1 MSRDYRVVAE
11 GLLLERASSEVI
23 KALKEAGVRPI
34 LLKGPLQQWWLEDG
48 GPPRVSVDIDVLVSR
63 AQLDMAGAALGTL
76 GYSRAIVLPDEP
88 GREHS
93 SAWVAPDRFPVELHW
108 SLVGVDERTVWGV
121 LSKETDTALLAREE
135 VEIPNEAARCAIVAL
150 HAAQHGIG
158 EQTIFGDLEKALVVA
173 STETWRRASELA
185 LAMGGWTPFAGA
197 LWLTDGGRELL
208 EQLGVELPVLDEREA
223 LSLLTPAPTSRGFFF
238 LGREHGA
245 RAKAVFLLRKL
256 APSPEFM
263 RLRYPMAQTGTAG
276 LAAAYV
282 YRPFWLLRWA
292 LPGFRAWQQ
301 ARALS
306 RASSAPS
313 SRGDDRR
320 RSSQRAP
327 TRPSREGAVS
337 GASRGRLLVVS
348 HASVLP
354 VNQHVYLALMQLGW
368 ELTLVVPAR
377 WRHQYRSD
385 AFPSR
390 ALPEL
395 EQRIIQLPVA
405 AAGRPQRHVY
415 LARLAPLI
423 SRVDPDVILLEEES
437 FSLAAAQWGAAAA
450 RAGVPFGVQAAE
462 NMDRQLPRIAKVLRQ
477 RTLRRADLVTA
488 RSPAAAARA
497 KAWGAL
503 GRVEIVPH
511 AVPGWAGVP
520 KADARPYTIGY
531 GGRLVPEKGVRDLV
545 AAATCLEGSVRVLFV
560 GDGQLRGELEAS
572 TLERGWI
579 EVRTSV
585 SHDEMPS
592 AYAEMDVL
600 VLPSRSTRTWTEQ
613 FGRVL
618 VEALSCGVPV
628 VGSDSGEI
636 PWVIKTTGGGRVFPE
651 GDVERLAQILD
662 ELRLNPAEAAD
673 LAERGRR
680 IVKEMFGV
688 DAVAGEL
695 DRLLVEVA
703 ARSAIFV
710 GRAGAG
716 VAQVGQP

>member
-1 MSRDYRVVAE
+1 MAARRGSRSTSMC
-11 GLLLERASSEVI
+11 SSY
-23 KALKEAGVRPI
+23 
-34 LLKGPLQQWWLEDG
+34 
-48 GPPRVSVDIDVLVSR
+48 
-63 AQLDMAGAALGTL
+63 ALGTL
-76 GYSRAIVLPDEP
+76 GYSRAVVLPDEP

-93 SAWVAPDRFPVELHW
+93 SPWVAPDRFPVELHW
-108 SLVGVDERTVWGV
+108 SLVGVNERSVWGV

-173 STETWRRASELA
+173 PTETWRRASELA

-197 LWLTDGGRELL
+197 LWLTERGRELL
-208 EQLGVELPVLDEREA
+208 EELGVELPVLDEREA

-238 LGREHGA
+238 LGRERGA
-245 RAKAVFLLRKL
+245 RAKTVFLLRKL

-263 RLRYPMAQTGTAG
+263 RLRYPMARSGTSG
-276 LAAAYV
+276 LAAAYL

-301 ARALS
+301 ARALA

-313 SRGDDRR
+313 TRGHDRR
-320 RSSQRAP
+320 RSSRPAR
-327 TRPSREGAVS
+327 TRPGWGGAVS
-337 GASRGRLLVVS
+337 AASRGRLLVVS

-354 VNQHVYLALMQLGW
+354 VNQQVYRGLVQLGW
-368 ELTLVVPAR
+368 DLTLVVPAR

-395 EQRIIQLPVA
+395 ERRIIPLPVA

-415 LARLAPLI
+415 LTRLGPLI

-477 RTLRRADLVTA
+477 RTLRGADLVTA

-497 KAWGAL
+497 KAWGAR

-511 AVPGWAGVP
+511 AVPGWAQVP
-520 KADARPYTIGY
+520 KPDGRPFTIGY
-531 GGRLVPEKGVRDLV
+531 GGRLVAEKGVRDVV
-545 AAATCLEGSVRVLFV
+545 AAASRLEGSVRILFV
-560 GDGQLRGELEAS
+560 GDGRLRGELESS
-572 TLERGWI
+572 TLARGRI
-579 EVRTSV
+579 EVRTNV

-636 PWVIKTTGGGRVFPE
+636 PWVITTTGGGRVFPE
-651 GDVERLAQILD
+651 GDVERLAEILD
-662 ELRLNPAEAAD
+662 EFRVNPAEAAD

-680 IVKEMFGV
+680 NVKEMFGV

-695 DRLLVEVA
+695 DRLLVELA
-703 ARSAIFV
+703 ARSATFV
-710 GRAGAG
+710 THADAG
-716 VAQVGQP
+716 VAQVGSP